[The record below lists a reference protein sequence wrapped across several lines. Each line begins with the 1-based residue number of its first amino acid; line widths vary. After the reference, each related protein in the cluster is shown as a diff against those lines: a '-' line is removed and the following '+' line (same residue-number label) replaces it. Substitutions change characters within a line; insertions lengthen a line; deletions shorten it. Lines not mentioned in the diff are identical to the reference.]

1 MKPTINR
8 FQFSVDLKNE
18 EIFYLA
24 SHPSESLTQ
33 IAPNHSSE
41 NINNK
46 FNVMAVLTMFLGDIF
61 SSISVLEG
69 GRGVPHLRRIFINMF
84 SHLP

>member
-41 NINNK
+41 NINDK

-61 SSISVLEG
+61 FFNFRLRR
-69 GRGVPHLRRIFINMF
+69 GRGGYPI
-84 SHLP
+84 

>member
-41 NINNK
+41 NINDK
-46 FNVMAVLTMFLGDIF
+46 FNVMAVF
-61 SSISVLEG
+61 SGVLVPSKSVKKRPKNSVLG
-69 GRGVPHLRRIFINMF
+69 
-84 SHLP
+84 